1 VYNVPSKAHA
11 GDKVTTFARL
21 DDANFSPAPDR
32 KRAPVGNEAHVTT
45 TVTREVQLSI
55 TKTADAD
62 LIHSGSHVTYTITVT
77 NHGPSDTNHLS
88 VTDVCTLVSGAT
100 ATGCPA
106 TTFSSPFPNELAAG
120 ASVTR
125 TVSVTGVSAGVN
137 VFSDVATASGKNT
150 AQEHTNVATSATIQT
165 SVGTL
170 KPTLT
175 FSAFRTRN
183 SFEDSSSSDDDDSE
197 HCTVHEH
204 SAERCTRLFF
214 VELTNADANVRADN
228 ISVTVSVTNVALA
241 EALLTQSS
249 RDDTVTNNG
258 HGLFTWTIP
267 TLQPGARARIALKV
281 RVTHSTQQV
290 TAHVDSADTCL
301 PQSTQAVCASFQVG
315 AGDIAALHSLNKV
328 F

>member
-1 VYNVPSKAHA
+1 V
-11 GDKVTTFARL
+11 
-21 DDANFSPAPDR
+21 
-32 KRAPVGNEAHVTT
+32 HVTT
-45 TVTREVQLSI
+45 TVVRQVQLSI

-62 LIHSGSHVTYTITVT
+62 LIHSGSPVTYTIIVK
-77 NHGPSDTNHLS
+77 NNGPSDTNHLS
-88 VTDVCTLVSGAT
+88 VTDVCTLVHGAT
-100 ATGCPA
+100 ATGCA
-106 TTFSSPFPNELAAG
+106 TTAFSPNAFPNELAAG
-120 ASVTR
+120 ASETR
-125 TVSVTGVSAGVN
+125 TVTVIGGSAGVN
-137 VFSDVATASGKNT
+137 VFSDVATASGRN
-150 AQEHTNVATSATIQT
+150 AVHEHTNNATSATVET

-197 HCTVHEH
+197 HCTAHEH

-214 VELTNADANVRADN
+214 VELTNADADVRADN
-228 ISVTVSVTNVALA
+228 IVVSVTVTNVALA

-258 HGLFTWTIP
+258 HGTFTWTIP

-281 RVTHSTQQV
+281 RVTHSTQQL
-290 TAHVDSADTCL
+290 TADVESADTCL
-301 PQSTQAVCASFQVG
+301 PQSSQAVCESFPALPADIG
-315 AGDIAALHSLNKV
+315 ALVPLNKV